1 MGVGG
6 DGGQRGGGS
15 FCFILYQQKQGG
27 GEALFPPC
35 FLETDPQQESFQLQ
49 EEPAHASYQS
59 WWLH

>member
-1 MGVGG
+1 MEGREVVAVFVL
-6 DGGQRGGGS
+6 
-15 FCFILYQQKQGG
+15 FCISRSKGG